1 MSRCYYLGGVLCPF
15 SCLQYLRYVLKSEKI
30 NNILNKFMYVGGVTE
45 GYSWRSLLGDRSSGA
60 MLHYNEK

>member
-1 MSRCYYLGGVLCPF
+1 MRGPCLCMSRCYYLGGVLCPF

-45 GYSWRSLLGDRSSGA
+45 GYS
-60 MLHYNEK
+60 